1 MAGDRS
7 KLRVLVVDDERNIVV
22 LIATALRYEGFE
34 VGTAEDGAQALAA
47 VRDFAPDL
55 VVLDVMLPDADGFE
69 LQARIRGDGQD
80 VPVLFL
86 TARGAVADRVRGLTL
101 GADDYM
107 TKPFSLDELVAR
119 VHAILRRTS
128 DSAAPSHL
136 LSFADLRLDEETRE
150 VRRGGRRIELSPT
163 EFSLLR
169 YLLLNA
175 RKVVSKSQIL
185 DHVWQY
191 DFGGD
196 GRIVETYISY
206 LRKKID
212 SGEAPLIHTLR
223 GVGYSLRLP
232 DR

>member
-86 TARGAVADRVRGLTL
+86 TARGAVADR
-101 GADDYM
+101 
-107 TKPFSLDELVAR
+107 KS
-119 VHAILRRTS
+119 
-128 DSAAPSHL
+128 
-136 LSFADLRLDEETRE
+136 
-150 VRRGGRRIELSPT
+150 
-163 EFSLLR
+163 
-169 YLLLNA
+169 
-175 RKVVSKSQIL
+175 VV
-185 DHVWQY
+185 
-191 DFGGD
+191 
-196 GRIVETYISY
+196 
-206 LRKKID
+206 
-212 SGEAPLIHTLR
+212 
-223 GVGYSLRLP
+223 
-232 DR
+232 